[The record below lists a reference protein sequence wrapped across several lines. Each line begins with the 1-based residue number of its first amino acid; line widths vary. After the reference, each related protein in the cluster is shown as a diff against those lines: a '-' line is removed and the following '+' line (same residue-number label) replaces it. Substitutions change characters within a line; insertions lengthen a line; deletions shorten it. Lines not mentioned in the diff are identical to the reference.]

1 MHVKLRLGSML
12 LQLKLTL
19 LFMLFGLIIGYSS
32 YFVTSIS
39 NTKMVVDQFLSTNK
53 NPIYNLNK
61 NLSNDWMLKLGD
73 INEKDNNRVILQSLI
88 PTEFKDSI
96 VLEFYYKNAARIVA
110 IADVWDAITADRP
123 YRKGFT
129 QAKAMEIMKSE
140 KGKLFDPA
148 LLDIFIQ
155 GQ

>member
-61 NLSNDWMLKLGD
+61 NLSNDWMLKPW
-73 INEKDNNRVILQSLI
+73 R
-88 PTEFKDSI
+88 
-96 VLEFYYKNAARIVA
+96 
-110 IADVWDAITADRP
+110 
-123 YRKGFT
+123 
-129 QAKAMEIMKSE
+129 
-140 KGKLFDPA
+140 
-148 LLDIFIQ
+148 
-155 GQ
+155 